1 VAGPFRFEA
10 VAMHD
15 ATQMHDDAP
24 IAKIAA
30 MPESVPDKA
39 RSPIATIGYER
50 AKLDDFLRS
59 LREADVTILFDIRAN
74 AWSRRSEFAAKRL
87 EAALAAAGIA
97 YRHLPALGSPD
108 PARDAARA
116 GDAAGFERHYRAQ
129 LETEAARDG
138 LTIVADAA
146 ARGPVCLMCY
156 ERDPRDCHRRMTADA
171 LQAMTGHEPRH
182 LFVAAE
188 PAPGTLL

>member
-1 VAGPFRFEA
+1 MAEPAE
-10 VAMHD
+10 
-15 ATQMHDDAP
+15 
-24 IAKIAA
+24 KI
-30 MPESVPDKA
+30 

-50 AKLDDFLRS
+50 AKLDDFLRT
-59 LREADVTILFDIRAN
+59 LREAEIGILFDIRAN
-74 AWSRRSEFAAKRL
+74 AWSRRSEFVAKRL
-87 EAALAAAGIA
+87 AAALAAAGID
-97 YRHLPALGSPD
+97 YRHLPSLGSPD

-129 LETEAARDG
+129 LATEAARDG
-138 LTIVADAA
+138 LAVVAEAA

-156 ERDPRDCHRRMTADA
+156 ARDPRDCHRRLTADA
-171 LQAMTGHEPRH
+171 LQAMTGDAPRH

>member
-1 VAGPFRFEA
+1 MQHGSARMRNA
-10 VAMHD
+10 VRTAR
-15 ATQMHDDAP
+15 
-24 IAKIAA
+24 IAA
-30 MPESVPDKA
+30 MPEPARDTI

-50 AKLDDFLRS
+50 AKLDDFLRT
-59 LREADVTILFDIRAN
+59 LQEAEIGILFDIRAN

-87 EAALAAAGIA
+87 EAALAEAGIA
-97 YRHLPALGSPD
+97 YRHLPSLGSPD
-108 PARDAARA
+108 PARDAAKA

-129 LETEAARDG
+129 LATEAARDG
-138 LTIVADAA
+138 LAIVADAA

-171 LQAMTGHEPRH
+171 LLAMTGHEPRH
-182 LFVAAE
+182 LFVATE

>member
-1 VAGPFRFEA
+1 
-10 VAMHD
+10 
-15 ATQMHDDAP
+15 
-24 IAKIAA
+24 
-30 MPESVPDKA
+30 MPEPTPDKT

-59 LREADVTILFDIRAN
+59 LREAGVTILFDIRAN

-87 EAALAAAGIA
+87 EAALAAAGVA

-108 PARDAARA
+108 PARDAARS
-116 GDAAGFERHYRAQ
+116 ERHYRAQ
-129 LETEAARDG
+129 LATEAARDG

-146 ARGPVCLMCY
+146 ARGAVCLMCY
-156 ERDPRDCHRRMTADA
+156 ERDPRDCHRRLTADA
-171 LQAMTGHEPRH
+171 LRAMTGHEPRH

-188 PAPGTLL
+188 PAPGMLL